1 VRIIMFVGKG
11 GVGKTTVSAA
21 TGLDLARRGY
31 RTLVMSVDP
40 AHSLSDCFDVAGRS
54 PDRARGSVK
63 SVAKNLWIEEIDVQ
77 RDVQRQW
84 KSVYAYVAALLTE
97 FGLEETFAE
106 ELAVL
111 PGMEEASYLLRLNE
125 HLAAKTFDVIVLDCA
140 PTAESLR
147 FVTIPST
154 LGWYIEVSVGSA
166 MRARRRMLSTF
177 TSVPVPKRDYFDNLR
192 ELQEG
197 LAGIEA
203 VLRNPKTTTV
213 RLVTNPEKVVV
224 RETQRAFTY
233 FCLSG
238 LTTDAVI
245 ANRIV
250 PAEVDDD
257 YFHSWKQSQAR
268 WMTNIAECFAPIP
281 VFPMPLSP
289 TELVGSKRLALTS
302 ETLYGGR
309 DPVECFIHQ
318 APYAFTRRGDVY
330 EVRVRAPFVDA
341 DDVHLFKNADE
352 LIIRLGA
359 VKRHVA
365 LPDRMAG
372 CEPAGATLDNGV
384 LVVALRK
391 KGRAAGRVSA
401 PQGQRAMSAAGRK

>member
-1 VRIIMFVGKG
+1 VRVILFVGKG
-11 GVGKTTVSAA
+11 GVGKTSVSAA

-54 PDRARGSVK
+54 PDRKRGLK
-63 SVAKNLWIEEIDVQ
+63 WVAKNLWIEEIDVQ
-77 RDVQRQW
+77 RDVHRKW
-84 KSVYAYVAALLTE
+84 KSVYGYVAALLTE

-125 HLAAKTFDVIVLDCA
+125 HLAAQTYDVIVLDCA

-147 FVTIPST
+147 LVTIPST
-154 LGWYIEVSVGSA
+154 LAWYIEVSLGSA
-166 MRARRRMLSTF
+166 MRARRRMLSMF
-177 TSVPVPKRDYFDNLR
+177 TSVPVPKQDYFDNLR
-192 ELQEG
+192 ELQDG
-197 LAGIEA
+197 LSGVER
-203 VLRNPKTTTV
+203 VLRNPKITTV

-233 FCLSG
+233 FCLNG

-250 PAEVDDD
+250 PVEVDDG
-257 YFHSWKQSQAR
+257 YFESWKQSQAR

-281 VFPMPLSP
+281 VFRVPLSQ
-289 TELVGSKRLALTS
+289 TELVGSRRLARMA

-309 DPVECFIHQ
+309 DPAQCFIYR

-330 EVRVRAPFVDA
+330 EVRVRAPFVNTEDI
-341 DDVHLFKNADE
+341 HLFKDADE

-359 VKRHVA
+359 VKRHVM
-365 LPDRMAG
+365 LPDRMTD
-372 CEPAGATLDNGV
+372 CEPAGAILDKGV

-391 KGRAAGRVSA
+391 RGRAAGRA
-401 PQGQRAMSAAGRK
+401 PTPLGQRATLVAGRK